1 MNREISKLQS
11 FINKYFTGKKRI
23 KVLEAGCGSYSHIDM
38 GKSAYIAGIDISKK
52 RLKENK
58 VLNKKILGDIQS
70 YDLTVSE
77 FDVIFCW
84 DVLEHL
90 KHPKKALQNLIK
102 ALKGNGII
110 VLALP
115 NLISLKGM
123 LAKYTPHWFH
133 VWFYKNILGYKTAG
147 KEGHLPFRTFYR
159 YLIAPRYIKQ
169 YAYKNNLSIE
179 YFHIY
184 ECRKQKRIRKNKFY
198 NMIFNILILLI
209 KVLSFNKIDASLT
222 DYIIVLKKSE

>member
-1 MNREISKLQS
+1 MSKQISKLQS
-11 FINKYFTGKKRI
+11 FIDKYLTGKKRI
-23 KVLEAGCGSYSHIDM
+23 KALEAGCGSFSHIDM
-38 GKSAYIAGIDISKK
+38 GKSAYIVGIDISKK

-58 VLNKKILGDIQS
+58 VLNEKILGDIQS
-70 YDLTVSE
+70 YDLPISE

-90 KHPKKALQNLIK
+90 EQPKKALKNLIK
-102 ALKGNGII
+102 ALKRDGII

-123 LAKYTPHWFH
+123 LTKYTPHWFH
-133 VWFYKNILGYKTAG
+133 VWIYKNIMGYEMAG
-147 KEGHLPFRTFYR
+147 KEDHVPFRTFYR

-169 YAYKNNLSIE
+169 YAYENNLSIE
-179 YFHIY
+179 YFSIY

-198 NMIFNILILLI
+198 NIIFNILILLI
-209 KVLSFNKIDASLT
+209 KVLSFNKIDAGLT
-222 DYIIVLKKSE
+222 DYIIVLKKSG